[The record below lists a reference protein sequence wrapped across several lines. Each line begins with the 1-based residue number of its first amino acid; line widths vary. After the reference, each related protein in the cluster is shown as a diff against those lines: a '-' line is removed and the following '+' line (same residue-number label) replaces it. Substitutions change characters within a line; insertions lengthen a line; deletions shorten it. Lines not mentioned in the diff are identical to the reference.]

1 MQSTAAIA
9 RLGASRRGVPVREA
23 RTEATIEERPSVV
36 WYFAY
41 GSNMQS
47 ATLRGR
53 RGIDY
58 RRAVPV
64 RAHGWRLVFDKP
76 PLLPTG
82 NSVANI
88 VPDEAALVLGV
99 AFEITDEDLAHVEHT
114 EGVAFGNYKR
124 VELAVEPL
132 AEVEGAPASAF
143 SLSSELRDSEA
154 LPSIRYMSLLIEG
167 AIEQGLPGAHVEW
180 LRAVQACEESADM
193 AALRPMLDTFFKR
206 R

>member
-1 MQSTAAIA
+1 
-9 RLGASRRGVPVREA
+9 
-23 RTEATIEERPSVV
+23 VV

-53 RGIDY
+53 RGIEY

-88 VPDEAALVLGV
+88 VPDEAGLVLGV

-114 EGVAFGNYKR
+114 EGVAFGNYQR
-124 VELAVEPL
+124 VELVIEALV
-132 AEVEGAPASAF
+132 EVEDAPVSAF
-143 SLSSELRDSEA
+143 SLSSDLREPTA
-154 LPSIRYMSLLIEG
+154 LPSTRYMSLLIEG
-167 AIEQGLPGAHVEW
+167 AIEQGLPDTHVEW
-180 LRAVQACEESADM
+180 LRAVQACEESPDM
-193 AALRPMLDTFFKR
+193 AALRPMLDAFFKR